1 MTTSSPTARFCP
13 SNQFTKMTRTSA
25 LCRCWLRFQIWV
37 LSAQPLQKITRTHQD
52 KHTTDEISVCWIVVS
67 FPSKLREQQTHADF
81 WAFHHLENHP
91 NSKFDVFL
99 TEKSRYSKNLQQIF
113 NGFWVSTP
121 SFFQGRLG
129 RGISAAITKMASDM
143 RRLHKIL
150 KSCQEKD
157 SSFNHIQLFIQQ
169 IYQTTAVIILTDQD
183 IGKSQT
189 AKLLAFL
196 PRQYC
201 SHVAAQ
207 RQS

>member
-13 SNQFTKMTRTSA
+13 SNQFTKITRTSA
-25 LCRCWLRFQIWV
+25 LCRYWLRFQIWV

-52 KHTTDEISVCWIVVS
+52 KHTIDEISVCWIVVS

-81 WAFHHLENHP
+81 GAFHLENHP
-91 NSKFDVFL
+91 NSKFDAFL

-121 SFFQGRLG
+121 SFFQGR
-129 RGISAAITKMASDM
+129 GISAAITKMASDM
-143 RRLHKIL
+143 RCLHKIL

-157 SSFNHIQLFIQQ
+157 SSFNHIHI
-169 IYQTTAVIILTDQD
+169 ANILYNCSNHKY
-183 IGKSQT
+183 ILIKI
-189 AKLLAFL
+189 LASLKQPNSL
-196 PRQYC
+196 PFC
-201 SHVAAQ
+201 HDNTVATLQ